1 MYNSPTFPMF
11 HMLMKKKEDCSGFGC
26 GETVTV
32 KGIKE
37 IWGFVKRLKIHTK
50 PAVN

>member
-1 MYNSPTFPMF
+1 MYNPPAFSMF
-11 HMLMKKKEDCSGFGC
+11 HMLVEKKADCSGFGC